1 MALYIIKHLKAPWP
15 KGAKVG
21 DIIEFDELP
30 GWAAG
35 KCEPGGSQP
44 TVFADQEVSGDGTG
58 AALAPA
64 DPDSANIAAAMA
76 DAAEQDRLERARI
89 MADQKATL
97 EAQGKTIEGLIANVK
112 AGLAESQ
119 KLEKQ
124 LAAAKVDLEAS
135 LSREATLQ
143 GHLTDTQKLNEAAA
157 GEIEKVRGQVAD
169 LQAQLAAAK
178 TEAKATKK

>member
-21 DIIEFDELP
+21 DIIEFDVLP

-35 KCEPGGSQP
+35 KCEQGGSQP
-44 TVFADQEVSGDGTG
+44 TVFADQEVSGDGSG

-64 DPDSANIAAAMA
+64 DPDAAKIAAAMA

-89 MADQKATL
+89 MAEQKATL
-97 EAQGKTIEGLIANVK
+97 EAQGKTIESLIADVK

-119 KLEKQ
+119 KLEQQ
-124 LAAAKVDLEAS
+124 LAAAKADLEAS
-135 LSREATLQ
+135 LAREAKLQ
-143 GHLTDTQKLNEAAA
+143 E
-157 GEIEKVRGQVAD
+157 
-169 LQAQLAAAK
+169 QLATAEQALATAK
-178 TEAKATKK
+178 AEDKPEAKPKK